1 MRSEL
6 DRRCDVSFKDVYTV
20 AEAAGVIGVSEK
32 FLYKLSKCDVEPFPV
47 RMLPGRVR
55 GGIVLRDEMLDWLK
69 DCAPLV
75 AEASRR
81 EGK

>member
-6 DRRCDVSFKDVYTV
+6 DRRNDVFPKDVYTV
-20 AEAAGVIGVSEK
+20 AEAAAVIGVSEK
-32 FLYKLSKCDVEPFPV
+32 FLYKLSKVGDEPFPV

-55 GGIVLRDEMLDWLK
+55 GGIVLRDEMLEWLK

-75 AEASRR
+75 AEASKRA
-81 EGK
+81 GK

>member
-6 DRRCDVSFKDVYTV
+6 DRRNDVFPKDVYTV
-20 AEAAGVIGVSEK
+20 AEAAAVIGVSDK
-32 FLYKLSKCDVEPFPV
+32 LLYRLSRSEDGPFPV

-55 GGIVLRDEMLDWLK
+55 GGIVLRDEMLEWLK

-75 AEASRR
+75 AEASKRA
-81 EGK
+81 GK